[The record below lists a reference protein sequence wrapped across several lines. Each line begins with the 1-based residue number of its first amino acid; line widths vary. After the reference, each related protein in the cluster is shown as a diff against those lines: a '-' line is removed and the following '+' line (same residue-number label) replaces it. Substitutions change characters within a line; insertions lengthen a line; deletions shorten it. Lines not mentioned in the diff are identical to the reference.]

1 MSDHEIRIQRLD
13 HAIAAINHLHE
24 LQRLTSDPGQRAR
37 IAALGLVLGE
47 LLRPA
52 AGLTGAVAS

>member
-1 MSDHEIRIQRLD
+1 MTDHDLKCQRLD
-13 HAIAAINHLHE
+13 HAIAAINHLQM

-37 IAALGLVLGE
+37 IAALGLLLGE